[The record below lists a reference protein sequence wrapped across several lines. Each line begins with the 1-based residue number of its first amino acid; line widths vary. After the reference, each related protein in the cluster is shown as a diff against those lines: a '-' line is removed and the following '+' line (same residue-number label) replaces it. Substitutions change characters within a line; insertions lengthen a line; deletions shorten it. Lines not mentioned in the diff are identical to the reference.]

1 MRPLQRKLDSAK
13 DYLIVLVCVGGSIWG
28 VYSFVSW
35 ANENQAAHRLR
46 IKAQIERVEQRK
58 VQKCEAWGKLQGL
71 KATYRAGLGGKCLGR
86 HKNGSLFLIGTDN
99 GSLTKLKGRD

>member
-1 MRPLQRKLDSAK
+1 M
-13 DYLIVLVCVGGSIWG
+13 WG
-28 VYSFVSW
+28 VFSFVSW
-35 ANENQAAHRLR
+35 AEASNAAHRLEKEAR
-46 IKAQIERVEQRK
+46 IERDEQRR